1 MVVNYLFSFTL
12 SSPLP
17 SWLAFPFSPSFFPH
31 LDAAWLVT
39 FFYGRALRL
48 AHRILHLYRK
58 LLRDINA
65 ELKKKKKKKIWWSN
79 CDVPVCRAWIPSSFP
94 YSRGNVMTSYRPLSV
109 PTVYTNGGTGVTK
122 IALSSLNAK
131 EERTYSCRRAS
142 RPHESGVGCT
152 TTQGKP
158 GIFPDS
164 IPGGLGS
171 RVGLPNVLRIH
182 WQR

>member
-48 AHRILHLYRK
+48 THHVLHLYRK

-65 ELKKKKKKKIWWSN
+65 ELKKKIPLPPSCGDFPTVLFTRVPLDGQPPSDLGLTTPHQFPFPKGVVLRGVYSSGADAGNFQPNQHVSGGSDPSN
-79 CDVPVCRAWIPSSFP
+79 P
-94 YSRGNVMTSYRPLSV
+94 RPLQV
-109 PTVYTNGGTGVTK
+109 
-122 IALSSLNAK
+122 
-131 EERTYSCRRAS
+131 
-142 RPHESGVGCT
+142 
-152 TTQGKP
+152 
-158 GIFPDS
+158 
-164 IPGGLGS
+164 
-171 RVGLPNVLRIH
+171 
-182 WQR
+182 